1 MSNPGDDN
9 NSTKGKAQSAKKQFA
24 LQALGGAASR
34 LIADA
39 VREAFSWL
47 ASL

>member
-1 MSNPGDDN
+1 MSNPSADN
-9 NSTKGKAQSAKKQFA
+9 NSTKGKAQSTKKQFA

-39 VREAFSWL
+39 VREVFSWL
-47 ASL
+47 TSL

>member
-1 MSNPGDDN
+1 MSNPRAEND
-9 NSTKGKAQSAKKQFA
+9 STKGKAQSAKKKFA

-39 VREAFSWL
+39 VREVFSWL
-47 ASL
+47 ADL